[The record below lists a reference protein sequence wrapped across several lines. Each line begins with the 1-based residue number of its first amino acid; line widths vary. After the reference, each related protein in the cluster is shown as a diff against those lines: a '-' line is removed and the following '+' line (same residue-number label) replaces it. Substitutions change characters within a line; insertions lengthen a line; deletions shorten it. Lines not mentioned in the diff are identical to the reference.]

1 MNDDISDAAADHGV
15 VETDITLAVI
25 RRKDGY
31 DVDVSVA
38 GRRAVERGL
47 TGEQARMEAAS
58 FLYAMAD
65 ALAVPSTLAR
75 QVQAEDRRDG

>member
-1 MNDDISDAAADHGV
+1 MDGDSGSGV

-38 GRRAVERGL
+38 GRWAAERGL
-47 TGEQARMEAAS
+47 TGEQARMSAAS

-75 QVQAEDRRDG
+75 RVQAEDRRDG